1 MIHVVMAEIYAS
13 VLSSW
18 AAARLTVDLQDQ
30 QNPCRSMPPGTQTR
44 RKRLRS
50 SELLAPSWRGSR
62 CFGRASGC
70 AGERIATMLIEAG
83 FDIAF
88 ECAAQ
93 TPMLLQ
99 LSVHPSRDADLLT
112 PDKIN
117 CDPILATRSYVDLF
131 GNRVTRV
138 EVPAGLVVFSNRFVI
153 HDSGQPDET
162 PPDVEMTQIA
172 DLPDDVLLFLLQ
184 SRYCDSDKLADFAWS
199 NFGMMSGGRQ
209 RVQAICDFVHA
220 KIRFSYPDAR
230 PTRSASDS
238 MHEAIGVCRD
248 FAHLAIALCR
258 CMNIPARYCTGY
270 LGDIG
275 VPVDPNPMD
284 FSAWFEAFLDGRWYT
299 MDARHNHPRI
309 GRIVMGR
316 GRDAA
321 DVAMSTAFGV
331 ANLARFEVV
340 TQEQAEKA

>member
-1 MIHVVMAEIYAS
+1 
-13 VLSSW
+13 
-18 AAARLTVDLQDQ
+18 
-30 QNPCRSMPPGTQTR
+30 
-44 RKRLRS
+44 
-50 SELLAPSWRGSR
+50 
-62 CFGRASGC
+62 
-70 AGERIATMLIEAG
+70 MLIEAG
-83 FDIAF
+83 YDIAF
-88 ECAAQ
+88 ECPAQ

-112 PDKIN
+112 PDSIKS
-117 CDPILATRSYVDLF
+117 DPALAMRSYIDHF

-138 EVPAGLVVFSNRFVI
+138 EVPAGIVTFSNRFVI
-153 HDSGQPDET
+153 HDSGQHEET
-162 PPDVEMTQIA
+162 PPDAEMTPIA
-172 DLPDDVLLFLLQ
+172 NLPDDVLLFLIQ

-199 NFGMMSGGRQ
+199 NFGMISGGRQ

-238 MHEAIGVCRD
+238 MYEGIGVCRD
-248 FAHLAIALCR
+248 FAHLAITLCR

-284 FSAWFEAFLDGRWYT
+284 FSGWAEVFLDGRWYT
-299 MDARHNHPRI
+299 IDARHNHPRI

-321 DVAMSTAFGV
+321 DVAISTAFGI
-331 ANLARFEVV
+331 AKLARFEVV
-340 TQEQAEKA
+340 TQEQVQAG

>member
-1 MIHVVMAEIYAS
+1 
-13 VLSSW
+13 
-18 AAARLTVDLQDQ
+18 
-30 QNPCRSMPPGTQTR
+30 
-44 RKRLRS
+44 
-50 SELLAPSWRGSR
+50 
-62 CFGRASGC
+62 
-70 AGERIATMLIEAG
+70 MLIQAG

-88 ECAAQ
+88 ECPAQ

-99 LSVHPSRDADLLT
+99 LNVHPSREPDLLSR
-112 PDKIN
+112 DVIAS
-117 CDPILATRSYVDLF
+117 DPELAMRSYVDLF

-138 EVPAGLVVFSNRFVI
+138 DVPPGLVTFSNRFVI
-153 HDSGQPDET
+153 HDSGLPDEI
-162 PPDVEMTQIA
+162 PPDTDWTPIA
-172 DLPDDVLLFLLQ
+172 SLPDDVLLYLAS

-199 NFGMMSGGRQ
+199 TFGAIGGGAR
-209 RVQAICDFVHA
+209 RVGAICDFVHA

-238 MHEAIGVCRD
+238 MQEGIGVCRD

-275 VPVDPNPMD
+275 VPVDVNPMD
-284 FSAWFEAFLDGRWYT
+284 FSGWFEVFLDGRWYT

-309 GRIVMGR
+309 RRIVMGR

-321 DVAMSTAFGV
+321 DVPISTAFGIAKLV
-331 ANLARFEVV
+331 RFDVV
-340 TQEQAEKA
+340 TDEQPPSRQHGSPRVGVAAALPPASQEPT

>member
-1 MIHVVMAEIYAS
+1 
-13 VLSSW
+13 
-18 AAARLTVDLQDQ
+18 
-30 QNPCRSMPPGTQTR
+30 
-44 RKRLRS
+44 
-50 SELLAPSWRGSR
+50 
-62 CFGRASGC
+62 
-70 AGERIATMLIEAG
+70 MLIEAG

-88 ECAAQ
+88 EWPAQ

-112 PDKIN
+112 PDKIT
-117 CDPILATRSYVDLF
+117 CDPILATRSYIDHF

-138 EVPAGLVVFSNRFVI
+138 EVPAGFVVFSNRFVI
-153 HDSGQPDET
+153 HDSGQPEET
-162 PPDVEMTQIA
+162 PPDVDMTPIA

-199 NFGMMSGGRQ
+199 NFGRILGGRQ

-238 MHEAIGVCRD
+238 MHEGIGVCGD

-321 DVAMSTAFGV
+321 DVSMSTAFGI
-331 ANLARFEVV
+331 AKLARFEVV
-340 TQEQAEKA
+340 TQEQVQAG